1 MVVRGT
7 NNFKAWQSGTL
18 VFRLLRF
25 LFSPVSS
32 HFFLLTQLCTR
43 HSTHPQL
50 TLSLFPSLPSFPE
63 YPLAM
68 TKSTWLAIPLGDLA

>member
-32 HFFLLTQLCTR
+32 HFFLLTQLCT
-43 HSTHPQL
+43 STVYTSSAYSLSFSSFISRVSLGNDKEYLVGHP
-50 TLSLFPSLPSFPE
+50 
-63 YPLAM
+63 
-68 TKSTWLAIPLGDLA
+68 TW

>member
-32 HFFLLTQLCTR
+32 HFFLLTSCVLDTQ
-43 HSTHPQL
+43 HI
-50 TLSLFPSLPSFPE
+50 LSLLSLLLFLHFPS
-63 YPLAM
+63 
-68 TKSTWLAIPLGDLA
+68 IPWQ

>member
-32 HFFLLTQLCTR
+32 PSFFFLPAVYSSYSL
-43 HSTHPQL
+43 HI
-50 TLSLFPSLPSFPE
+50 LSLLSPPLFLHFPS
-63 YPLAM
+63 
-68 TKSTWLAIPLGDLA
+68 IPWH